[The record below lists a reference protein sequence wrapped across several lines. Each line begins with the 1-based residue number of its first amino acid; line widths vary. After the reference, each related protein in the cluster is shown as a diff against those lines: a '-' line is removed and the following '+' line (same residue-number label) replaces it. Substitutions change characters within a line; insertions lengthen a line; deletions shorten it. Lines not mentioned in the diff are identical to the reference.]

1 MFAGFIH
8 ISVDSLSLVMR
19 TGWRDSGENQEDR
32 NVYWLAGCIGRAHNV
47 IMRTFR
53 NLFL

>member
-32 NVYWLAGCIGRAHNV
+32 NFYQLAGCIGRAHNV